1 VVTGVSGSSGS
12 ANLLSGANNVT
23 ALQFSLN
30 NPTSSAVTLHTITL
44 TNTASGNAS
53 ANITSVEVVSGG
65 TVLGSPVLFSGNQA
79 TINLN
84 NFVLNGTQNFQ
95 VVVNF
100 GGTASGTFNITVQN
114 PGDLTGISGNNGQA
128 AVFTGMPLA
137 GEQITVQQ
145 PTLSPTFTATA
156 TESSTPT
163 PTTSPTPVPQ
173 KVPVIYPNPV
183 DGTQPVNVR
192 PPYYTGV
199 SDVKVEVFTLAF
211 RLVETHTYKSL
222 VAGQDCPIKLFDKYN
237 NELANGLYYVVVTTN
252 AGRSIGKMLV
262 LR

>member
-1 VVTGVSGSSGS
+1 MTGVSGSSGS
-12 ANLLSGANNVT
+12 ENLLSGTNNVT

-30 NPTSSAVTLHTITL
+30 NPTSSSVTLHTMIL
-44 TNTASGNAS
+44 TNTASGNAAS
-53 ANITSVEVVSGG
+53 NITSVEVVTGG
-65 TVLGSPVLFSGNQA
+65 SVLGSPVFFSGNQA

-100 GGTASGTFNITVQN
+100 GGTATGTFNITVQN

-128 AVFTGMPLA
+128 AVFTGMPLT
-137 GEQITVQQ
+137 GEQITVLQ
-145 PTLSPTFTATA
+145 PTLSPTYTATA
-156 TESSTPT
+156 TESFTPT

-192 PPYYTGV
+192 PSYFMGV
-199 SDVKVEVFTLAF
+199 SDVKVQVFTLAF
-211 RLVETHTYKSL
+211 RKVEEKTYQNL
-222 VAGQDCPIKLFDKYN
+222 VAGQDCPIKLADTYD
-237 NELANGLYYVVVTTN
+237 T
-252 AGRSIGKMLV
+252 I
-262 LR
+262 